1 MAASLLAASRRADGG
16 EITRHIDAAI
26 DALIDAAIDALIDAA
41 IDALIDLAVRNR
53 DREAP
58 AAACRRRVSA
68 SL

>member
-1 MAASLLAASRRADGG
+1 MARDVEFDRLVASLLAASRRADGG
-16 EITRHIDAAI
+16 ESTHN
-26 DALIDAAIDALIDAA
+26 IDAA